1 MKKRWA
7 ALSERVGTHA
17 GAAEVDLTFAL
28 IEASYS
34 SPRRPYHTL
43 EHVAACLEILD
54 GVASMA
60 ASPDAI
66 EFALW
71 VHDAVYIASRS
82 DNEAR
87 SADAAALIGAILGC
101 TPEFIATVRGLIEAT
116 THRTAPP
123 AGDASLIC
131 DIDMAILASAP
142 DVYDRYARAIREEYS
157 FATDA
162 QYRAGRA
169 AFLERTLQAAPIFIT
184 DHFRSV
190 LEAPAIANLRRE
202 LAMLAAGA

>member
-1 MKKRWA
+1 MKQRWA
-7 ALSERVGTHA
+7 SLAGRVGQHA

-28 IEASYS
+28 IEAAYAH
-34 SPRRPYHTL
+34 PRRPYHTL
-43 EHVAACLEILD
+43 EHVAACLEMLD

-60 ASPDAI
+60 TSPDAI

-71 VHDAVYIASRS
+71 LHDAVYVAPRS

-87 SADAAALIGAILGC
+87 SGDAAALIGAILGC
-101 TPEFIATVRGLIEAT
+101 DPEFIATVRMLIDAT
-116 THRTAPP
+116 THRTVPAP
-123 AGDASLIC
+123 GDASLIC
-131 DIDMAILASAP
+131 DIDMAILGSAP
-142 DVYDRYARAIREEYS
+142 DVYDHYARAIREEYS

-169 AFLERTLQAAPIFIT
+169 AFLERTLRAAPIFVT

-190 LEAPAIANLRRE
+190 HEGSAIANLRRE
-202 LAMLAAGA
+202 LAMLVAGA